1 MGDITVETVYPHPP
15 ERVWRALTDPDELE
29 AWLMEND
36 FEPRVGHRF
45 QFRDEPKPGWRGIVD
60 CEVLEVDEPRRL
72 SFTWRGD
79 EEGEP
84 TVVTFILT
92 PTDGGTCLRLEH
104 TGFRGVGG
112 FFTRLILSRGW
123 KKKLLRE
130 KLPAVLET
138 MTAKR

>member
-1 MGDITVETVYPHPP
+1 MGDITVEAFYPHPP

-45 QFRDEPKPGWRGIVD
+45 QFRDEPRPGWRGVVD

-72 SFTWRGD
+72 SYTWRGD
-79 EEGEP
+79 EDGEP
-84 TVVTFILT
+84 TVVTFTLE
-92 PTDGGTCLRLEH
+92 PDDGGTRLRLEH
-104 TGFRGVGG
+104 TDFRGLRGLV
-112 FFTRLILSRGW
+112 TRLILSRGW

-130 KLPAVLET
+130 ELPTVLEGT
-138 MTAKR
+138 GAPA